1 MLLADF
7 SHYPLCRAPYLRHR
21 PRRLRLMD
29 CMRRGMVLRQRRRRE
44 GRSFLYRVHLGNNER
59 GRRHASTN
67 APPTRNLCRRQ
78 PRAVLPGASVRTA
91 MQRPSRLGFP
101 LW

>member
-21 PRRLRLMD
+21 PRRLRL
-29 CMRRGMVLRQRRRRE
+29 RLVLRQRRRRE
-44 GRSFLYRVHLGNNER
+44 GRSFLYRVHLGNER

-67 APPTRNLCRRQ
+67 APPSRNRRRHQ

-91 MQRPSRLGFP
+91 MLRPSRSGFP
-101 LW
+101 LR